1 MTARH
6 TATAAMGV
14 MLRASSAG
22 QPGRSSMDRY
32 SPPGGE
38 RKVRPFLPRPALW
51 AAAMYTVPSG
61 APWAASCLILVLVE
75 STRF

>member
-14 MLRASSAG
+14 ILRASSAG

-38 RKVRPFLPRPALW
+38 RKVRPFLPRPVLW